1 MRDYVCYYEDLFT
14 VNVRHSNGIL
24 IGKVG
29 VSLDGTSREK
39 DLEAISK
46 ILHGYRDI
54 SLMENLR
61 KQIFKAY
68 MLRVRYNPPYS
79 SK

>member
-29 VSLDGTSREK
+29 VSLDGTPRER

-46 ILHGYRDI
+46 VLHGYRDI
-54 SLMENLR
+54 SLMENLK
-61 KQIFKAY
+61 KQIAKAY
-68 MLRVRYNPPYS
+68 TLRICYNPPS
-79 SK
+79 SSN